1 MKFKKCAVM
10 LNFETS
16 AYAFYYLI
24 VESYVTAQ
32 AKLQK
37 AQDTTTDDLDSS
49 VDCHGRPI
57 RRLNLNYS

>member
-1 MKFKKCAVM
+1 M
-10 LNFETS
+10 LNFETG

-24 VESYVTAQ
+24 IESYVTAQ